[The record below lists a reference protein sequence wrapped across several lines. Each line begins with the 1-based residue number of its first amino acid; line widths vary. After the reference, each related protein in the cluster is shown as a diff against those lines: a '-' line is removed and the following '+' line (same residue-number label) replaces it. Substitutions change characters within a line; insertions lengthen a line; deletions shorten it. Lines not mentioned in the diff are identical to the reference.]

1 LQPYFSKLVTPGNIK
16 KLARGGV
23 TNQFIS
29 ESFFT
34 LAVLRV
40 MMKTNDEERS
50 LFLKSHPAPNILLL
64 GTLFGTTL
72 VASRFSVGLMSPL
85 TYVGLR
91 LALAS
96 LLFVIIYVL
105 SLGGRT
111 WPRDPLLWR
120 RAVILGVFGT
130 AIPMFS
136 FTAAMQY
143 QSSGVTSVLITVS
156 PALTAV
162 LAHFMLPDEHLD
174 LRKAT
179 GVACAFLGALI
190 LAIRG
195 ESGLPNLSKASPI
208 GYGLVFF
215 AITCTSSMNIFIRK
229 KMRDYPAF
237 DVAAIRI
244 LTAALL
250 ILPLSVWLSRF
261 NLSGVSQDGWMI
273 ILYAAVVGTFF
284 AMLLDFANTQRFG
297 ATVAVMVTY
306 VIPIVTLLIGALL
319 LNETITIPMLIGMGF
334 IVVGV
339 WLITRK

>member
-1 LQPYFSKLVTPGNIK
+1 MIK
-16 KLARGGV
+16 D
-23 TNQFIS
+23 
-29 ESFFT
+29 
-34 LAVLRV
+34 
-40 MMKTNDEERS
+40 NDEKWS
-50 LFLKSHPAPNILLL
+50 IGLKSHPAPNILLL

-72 VASRFSVGLMSPL
+72 VASRFSIGLMAPL

-91 LALAS
+91 LGFAS
-96 LLFVIIYVL
+96 LLFMGIYSL
-105 SLGGRT
+105 SIGGRA

-130 AIPMFS
+130 AVPMIS
-136 FTAAMQY
+136 FTTAMQY

-162 LAHFMLPDEHLD
+162 LAHFMLPDEPLD
-174 LRKAT
+174 LRKGI
-179 GVACAFLGALI
+179 GVALAFIGALI

-195 ESGLPNLSKASPI
+195 ESGLPGLSKASPI

-229 KMRDYPAF
+229 KMREYSSF

-244 LTAALL
+244 VTAAII

-261 NLSGVSQDGWMI
+261 DISGVGQGGWLI
-273 ILYAAVVGTFF
+273 VLYAAVVGTFF
-284 AMLLDFANTQRFG
+284 AMLLDFANTKRFG

-306 VIPIVTLLIGALL
+306 VIPIVTLLIGALML
-319 LNETITIPMLIGMGF
+319 DETITMVMVIGMSF
-334 IVVGV
+334 IIAGI

>member
-1 LQPYFSKLVTPGNIK
+1 MIK
-16 KLARGGV
+16 D
-23 TNQFIS
+23 
-29 ESFFT
+29 
-34 LAVLRV
+34 
-40 MMKTNDEERS
+40 NDEKWS
-50 LFLKSHPAPNILLL
+50 IGLKTHPAPNILLL

-72 VASRFSVGLMSPL
+72 VASRFSISLMAPL
-85 TYVGLR
+85 TYIGLR
-91 LALAS
+91 LAFAS
-96 LLFVIIYVL
+96 LLFVMIYSL
-105 SLGGRT
+105 SLGGRN

-130 AIPMFS
+130 AVPMFS
-136 FTAAMQY
+136 FTTAMQY

-174 LRKAT
+174 LRKAI
-179 GVACAFLGALI
+179 GVASAFLGALL

-195 ESGLPNLSKASPI
+195 ESGLPGLSKASPI

-229 KMRDYPAF
+229 KMRDYAAF
-237 DVAAIRI
+237 DVGAIRI
-244 LTAALL
+244 VTATL
-250 ILPLSVWLSRF
+250 ILLPLSAWLSSF
-261 NLSGVSQDGWMI
+261 DLTGVSQGGWLI

-284 AMLLDFANTQRFG
+284 AMLLDFANTKRFG

-306 VIPIVTLLIGALL
+306 VIPIVTMLIGALL
-319 LNETITIPMLIGMGF
+319 LDETITIGMIIGMSF